1 MVAMENFSQMVR
13 GIRQAPWRVQRQWIG
28 LMLLGVVIA
37 VLLSVLYL
45 NITVNA
51 AIAGREIQF
60 LNRAIEE
67 NMRRNA
73 DLSTQLAALTSVEA
87 MRQRAEALGYRP
99 VEPDEITYIVVPGY
113 AGRLPVNLSSK
124 PASRPRNLLR
134 PEYSETLFDWLTRQI
149 AAGVAP

>member
-1 MVAMENFSQMVR
+1 MENFSQMVR
-13 GIRQAPWRVQRQWIG
+13 RIRQAPWRVQRQWIG
-28 LMLLGVVIA
+28 LILLALVIM

-67 NMRRNA
+67 NLRRNA
-73 DLSTQLAALTSVEA
+73 DLSTELAALTSVEA

-99 VEPDEITYIVVPGY
+99 VEPSEVTYIIVKGY
-113 AGRLPVNLSSK
+113 AGKPPINLSSK
-124 PASRPRNLLR
+124 PALRPSSLLR

-149 AAGVAP
+149 AAGVVP